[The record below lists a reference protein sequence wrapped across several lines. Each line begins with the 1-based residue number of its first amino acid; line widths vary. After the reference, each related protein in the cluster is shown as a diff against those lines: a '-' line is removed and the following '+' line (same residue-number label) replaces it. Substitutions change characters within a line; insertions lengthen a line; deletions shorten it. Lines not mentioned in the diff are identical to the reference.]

1 MSGDQFE
8 ANIDRA
14 LFEAQ
19 GSAKPWWQS
28 KTIWVNVIALAFAM
42 AEANLQL
49 LSGHLPGGIYAWTAY
64 GLPII
69 NMVLRMI
76 TKVGVRL

>member
-1 MSGDQFE
+1 MSGEQFE

-14 LFEAQ
+14 LFD
-19 GSAKPWWQS
+19 STDAKPWYLS
-28 KTIWVNVIALAFAM
+28 KTLWVNVIALALAA
-42 AEANLQL
+42 AEANLGL
-49 LSGHLPGGIYAWTAY
+49 LSGHLPGGIYAWAAF